1 MNRLT
6 QRFNQLRSEGRA
18 ALVTYICAGD
28 PTPEA
33 SLAMLQGLP
42 SAGADIIELGMPF
55 SDPMA
60 DGPVIQA
67 ATQRALKAGQTLR
80 GTLAMVS
87 QFRQSDRHTPVVLM
101 GYYNPIYRYGC
112 QAFIDDARAAGVDG
126 LLIVDLPN
134 EHAAELGLD
143 ALNDELVLL
152 PMVAP
157 STADTRLPAVLAQAG
172 GFVYYVSVNGV
183 TGAGSAAVTDV
194 AQAVQRIK
202 HQRSMPVCVG
212 FGIRSA
218 EQVAAIAEIADGVVV
233 GSALVERLAQEGV
246 GAALKLTNA
255 LAAALRQSALA

>member
-6 QRFNQLRSEGRA
+6 QRFDALRSEGRA

-33 SLAMLQGLP
+33 SLAMLKGLP
-42 SAGADIIELGMPF
+42 AAGADIIELGMPF

-80 GTLAMVS
+80 GTLEMVR
-87 QFRQSDRHTPVVLM
+87 QFRQSDQHTPLVLM

-112 QAFIDDARAAGVDG
+112 EAFIDDARAAGVDG
-126 LLIVDLPN
+126 LLIVDLPT
-134 EHAAELGLD
+134 EHAAELGLN
-143 ALNDELVLL
+143 ACNDDLVLL

-157 STADTRLPAVLAQAG
+157 STADGRLASVLTHAG

-183 TGAGSAAVTDV
+183 TGAGSAAVADV

-202 HQRSMPVCVG
+202 RERDMPVCVG
-212 FGIRSA
+212 FGIRSP

-246 GAALKLTNA
+246 GAALKLTRE
-255 LAAALRQSALA
+255 LADALRQSALA